1 MHAAVFLC
9 AGGCAFFF
17 FFRLGLQTSVSVCR
31 LLLQPLSSLPASP
44 GLFPTAEGSGTRPQQ
59 REANYLQ
66 VHPLKKKKSW
76 HSHTQIPPQAAT
88 HNVLRPARRSYWE
101 WPRRRTGGAKWIVDD
116 FIFIFFIFLFSVG
129 FILLS
134 WNQKYFQTLTEQVSG
149 LNLCV
154 LFYWDALSAP
164 VYPWTKK
171 CTGARLFNNHSMRRL
186 RCMDRVWPDFWRN
199 KRVFDYWMY

>member
-66 VHPLKKKKSW
+66 VHPLIKKKKKKSW

-116 FIFIFFIFLFSVG
+116 FIFIFFYFFVFSWFYFAQLESKILSNTNWTG
-129 FILLS
+129 FRPELVCFVLL
-134 WNQKYFQTLTEQVSG
+134 
-149 LNLCV
+149 
-154 LFYWDALSAP
+154 
-164 VYPWTKK
+164 
-171 CTGARLFNNHSMRRL
+171 RRS
-186 RCMDRVWPDFWRN
+186 
-199 KRVFDYWMY
+199 